1 MKFILNGCD
10 ISFTAEAPEDITLKQ
25 LLKQSDGMERLTEK
39 CWRNLDPWECCG
51 QDKYCQR
58 GCHDEGGCTNGC
70 EVPKIYCKLAK
81 YEDLEEQCIEE
92 NQCGLRE
99 LLTKW
104 KAFFDDIAE
113 LYDYRKAEEQGLLL
127 RLPCKVGDT
136 VYYFSHRPF
145 NLSVQANTIYE
156 AKVVRIVTTSMG
168 IQLIIQI
175 HNEYGCTEIPDVR
188 DFGKTVFLTRE
199 EAESALAEKGG
210 AE

>member
-1 MKFILNGCD
+1 
-10 ISFTAEAPEDITLKQ
+10 
-25 LLKQSDGMERLTEK
+25 MERLTEK

-99 LLTKW
+99 LLLKW
-104 KAFFDDIAE
+104 KEFFDDIAE

-127 RLPCKVGDT
+127 RLPCKVGTPVYMIEQDCGGDT
-136 VYYFSHRPF
+136 LDCR
-145 NLSVQANTIYE
+145 
-156 AKVVRIVTTSMG
+156 RG
-168 IQLIIQI
+168 
-175 HNEYGCTEIPDVR
+175 GCEDCGYLYRFIEENAFYPYMYDEI
-188 DFGKTVFLTRE
+188 GKTIFLTRE
-199 EAESALAEKGG
+199 EAESALAEKG
-210 AE
+210 E